1 MCTFGHLDIDGCTH
15 VCTTVFVIIIVDIW
29 MFTYSQTPKD
39 IQTDRPSLRE
49 VQELERRGS
58 REEERRGGKRRG
70 KERGD
75 REMEVRKEGTKKDQ
89 EKKSESRR
97 EF

>member
-1 MCTFGHLDIDGCTH
+1 MHTH

-49 VQELERRGS
+49 VEELERRGS

-75 REMEVRKEGTKKDQ
+75 RVDGGEERGHKER
-89 EKKSESRR
+89 SRR
-97 EF
+97 KIRKQKRILGI